1 MKLSSLQA
9 LVAAIQ
15 EGSIR
20 AAARRLGLS
29 QPALT
34 KALRELEREVAAP
47 LLQRSRA
54 GVVAS
59 PEGRALYESALRVT
73 RDLQGAVEQIGQL
86 GGRMVGEIKVGA
98 VPQALLLLLPEALR
112 TFCRDFPQ
120 IRLRLTEELYVAQ
133 LAKLRDGEVDLLVG
147 PIPEGFAPGEFIA
160 QPLIPLRLAVVA
172 RNGSRFAQ
180 ARSLRELAELQA
192 KWVYTSASGAA
203 GYVQSLFRHHGLEP
217 PPPLAVTNS
226 TLALA
231 AMVTGADCV
240 GLMPVAIATHPV
252 GAAHMSVVPIAEGH
266 LDVTVGVMCRADTH
280 LKPVVR
286 QFIAHLQRAAHQAMR
301 TAADASAA

>member
-20 AAARRLGLS
+20 AAARRLDIS

-34 KALRELEREVAAP
+34 KALKELEREVAAP
-47 LLQRSRA
+47 LLLRSRA
-54 GVVAS
+54 GVIAS
-59 PEGRALYESALRVT
+59 PQGRALYESALRVT
-73 RDLQGAVEQIGQL
+73 RELKGATEQIEQL

-112 TFCRDFPQ
+112 TFCREFPE

-147 PIPEGFAPGEFIA
+147 PIPSGFAAGEFLA
-160 QPLIPLRLAVVA
+160 ETLIPLRMAVVA
-172 RNGSRFAQ
+172 RKGSKL
-180 ARSLRELAELQA
+180 ARAGSLRELTALDA
-192 KWVYTSASGAA
+192 KWIYTSASGAA
-203 GYVQSLFRHHGLEP
+203 GYVGSLFRHHGMEP
-217 PPPLAVTNS
+217 PQPEAVVNS
-226 TLALA
+226 TLALL
-231 AMVTGADCV
+231 AMLTGGDYV
-240 GLMPVAIATHPV
+240 GLMPQAITNHPLFL
-252 GAAHMSVVPIAEGH
+252 AHMAVVPIGEGQ
-266 LDVTVGVMCRADTH
+266 LDVTVGVMCRSDTH

-286 QFIAHLQRAAHQAMR
+286 HFITHLHRAAHQALQR
-301 TAADASAA
+301 SEDQPQR